1 MTIMFK
7 KTNSE
12 NLIRLI
18 NGEEIMSAGK
28 TGQNINCKKKK
39 KKNKEKRR
47 NETGIGLSLQVD

>member
-18 NGEEIMSAGK
+18 NGEAIMSAGK
-28 TGQNINCKKKK
+28 TGQNINCKKKRRK
-39 KKNKEKRR
+39 TRKNAAMKPE
-47 NETGIGLSLQVD
+47 LD